1 MLIKFEDIIKKY
13 IINTNRKILHI
24 GAHLC
29 EERDDYLKLGFT
41 DDKVVWIEGNKS
53 IVEHI
58 KNINP
63 NINIYNAII
72 SNKDNEPT
80 DFIITNNG
88 QSSSILELDE
98 HLIEHPSVYEI
109 DRYKGN
115 TITVETLLKNYN
127 INYKDFEFVN
137 LDIQGAELFA
147 LQGMINILPYVRYIY
162 SEVNIKCL
170 YKNSPLLKDI
180 DKFLDKYGFKRVDIN
195 MTEYGWG
202 DALYVKKDDPEILF
216 GNCNSITNGEL
227 NFYNNI
233 KNKCDII
240 FDIGCRYD
248 SLFTDFTGEV
258 HYFEPEITF
267 IDKLKIQTNQN
278 RVSIFNNYGL
288 SNSNEELWYYPKYQ
302 SFYNRIISCKEN
314 DDINKIKFNVKKASD
329 YIKEKNIEKIDF
341 VKIDTEGSEFNIIKG
356 FEDKISIIQVIQF
369 EYGGTF
375 LDNNTSLSDIIEYLK
390 SYGFKKFGYLY
401 ENGVYE
407 IINYLDHYKYC
418 NIVCFKNSE

>member
-1 MLIKFEDIIKKY
+1 MLIKLEDIIKKY
-13 IINTNRKILHI
+13 NIDNNRKILHI
-24 GAHLC
+24 GAHMC
-29 EERDDYLKLGFT
+29 EERDDYLNLGFT

-53 IVEHI
+53 IVEHVKI
-58 KNINP
+58 AKP
-63 NINIYNAII
+63 SINIYNAII
-72 SNKDNEPT
+72 SNKDNEHT

-98 HLIEHPSVYEI
+98 HLIEHPSVHEI
-109 DRYKGN
+109 GRYRDT
-115 TITVETLLKNYN
+115 TITVETLLKNNN
-127 INYKDFEFVN
+127 ISHKDFEFVN

-202 DALYVKKDDPEILF
+202 DALYVKKDDPDILF
-216 GNCNSITNGEL
+216 NNCDNTTNGEL

-233 KNKCDII
+233 KDKCDVI

-258 HYFEPEITF
+258 HYFDPESNF
-267 IDKLKIQTNQN
+267 IEKLKKQTNKN

-288 SNSNEELWYYPKYQ
+288 SNSNDELWYYPKYQ
-302 SFYNRIISCKEN
+302 SFYNRTVSCSES
-314 DDINKIKFNVKKASD
+314 DEMNKIKFTVKKACN
-329 YIKEKNIEKIDF
+329 YIKDKNIEKIDF
-341 VKIDTEGSEFNIIKG
+341 VKIDTEGSEFNIIKKYIILLYS
-356 FEDKISIIQVIQF
+356 FE
-369 EYGGTF
+369 
-375 LDNNTSLSDIIEYLK
+375 
-390 SYGFKKFGYLY
+390 KK
-401 ENGVYE
+401 
-407 IINYLDHYKYC
+407 
-418 NIVCFKNSE
+418 